1 MYLLGIDIGG
11 TKCAVVLA
19 KCALAQGIIC
29 DSIIDRIE
37 FPTEALKRGPDE
49 ILEEL
54 ALSVEK
60 IYSRNYITE
69 YDVAKIGISCGGPLD
84 SKKGIIKSPPNLYGW
99 DNVHIKEFFEK
110 RFFVP
115 TFLHN
120 DANACAMAEYRFG
133 AGKGYE
139 NIIFLTFG
147 TGMGAGIILNGKLY
161 TGRNDMAGEVG
172 HIRLS
177 ENGPLGYGKYGSF
190 EGYCSGG
197 GISNMAESMLKE
209 WVKEGKA
216 SSLEKKAKNKNI
228 TAKDVFEAMYKG
240 DELARKVATTS
251 AKYLGK
257 GLAVLADTLNPEII
271 IIGSIFAR
279 NYEFYHPIV
288 TEVVKKEALPH
299 CSERLVIAPSML
311 GDKIGDY
318 AALGIIADG
327 LEISNDE

>member
-11 TKCAVVLA
+11 TKCAAILA
-19 KCALAQGIIC
+19 KCSLGQGIIC
-29 DSIIDRIE
+29 ESIADRIE
-37 FPTEALKRGPDE
+37 FPTKAYERGPKE
-49 ILEEL
+49 VLEEL
-54 ALSVEK
+54 ACVVEEM
-60 IYSRNYITE
+60 YSRNYISA

-84 SKKGIIKSPPNLYGW
+84 SEKGIIKSPPNLPGW
-99 DNVHIKEFFEK
+99 DDVHIKEFFEE

-115 TFLHN
+115 TLLHN

-139 NIIFLTFG
+139 NIVFLTFG
-147 TGMGAGIILNGKLY
+147 TGMGAGLILNGKLF

-177 ENGPLGYGKYGSF
+177 EDGPLGYGKHGSF

-197 GISNMAESMLKE
+197 GIANLATDMLKE
-209 WVKEGKA
+209 WLKEGKT
-216 SSLEKKAKNKNI
+216 SLLEKITKHNSI
-228 TAKDVFEAMYKG
+228 TAKDVFEAMYLG
-240 DELARKVATTS
+240 DELAKEVITVS

-257 GLAVLADTLNPEII
+257 GIAVLADILNPEIV
-271 IIGSIFAR
+271 IIGSIFER
-279 NYEFYHPIV
+279 NTDFYLPIV
-288 TEVVKKEALPH
+288 TEVIKKEALLH
-299 CSERLVIAPSML
+299 CSEGLVIAPSIL

-327 LEISNDE
+327 MELSDDE